1 MSAIGGPAVPL
12 SVSESFFGITT
23 EVKLPVNCAG
33 VQLAKPSHMRR
44 PRSCWETR
52 SSVCGTSC
60 TSTSRPP
67 WTVHLTMLGSGLSAL
82 RRHSR
87 WSGTGDW
94 VFFRGTQ
101 TTCLSTFSGNIHVC
115 CIYGGARQMCHSAF
129 SSYLYPLNL
138 AGSWGA
144 NLPSV
149 LDYIFMHCSA
159 AGFFLAAKLHVA
171 HRPFISIASVTQRKT
186 II

>member
-1 MSAIGGPAVPL
+1 MSAIGRPAVPL

-33 VQLAKPSHMRR
+33 VQLNPAIWDGQGHVGKRAAVYVEQVAHQYLSLPNR
-44 PRSCWETR
+44 TI
-52 SSVCGTSC
+52 
-60 TSTSRPP
+60 
-67 WTVHLTMLGSGLSAL
+67 HLMILGSGLSAF
-82 RRHSR
+82 RRRSR

-101 TTCLSTFSGNIHVC
+101 TTCLSTFSGNIHVR
-115 CIYGGARQMCHSAF
+115 CICGGACQMCHSAF

-159 AGFFLAAKLHVA
+159 TGFF
-171 HRPFISIASVTQRKT
+171 
-186 II
+186 